1 MSSEISCV
9 ESKIFYNDQLINVSD
24 TALHNCSQA
33 DKMKTA
39 MKEKFEKK
47 SLMLMLDVKSMQT
60 QISNSRCNMINMSVY
75 IDLIKTL
82 LKMFESDKIA
92 IISSY

>member
-1 MSSEISCV
+1 M
-9 ESKIFYNDQLINVSD
+9 LILD
-24 TALHNCSQA
+24 I
-33 DKMKTA
+33 
-39 MKEKFEKK
+39 K
-47 SLMLMLDVKSMQT
+47 SIQT
-60 QISNSRCNMINMSVY
+60 QISNSRYNIINMSVY